1 MRAAAT
7 ALPGPYACGV
17 TPAPRPLWR
26 GRALAVT
33 GIVLLAFSLRSAV
46 ASLSPVLA
54 RVEGDFD
61 VPTWVVGVIGSVP
74 PVCFAVFGLLTP
86 ALERRFGL
94 ERLALA
100 ALVIASAGMLGRALA
115 PEAWFLLLAT
125 ALIFAAC
132 GVGNVLLPP
141 LVKAYFPDRLFLMTA
156 IYTTVLSFAVFVPA
170 FVAVP
175 VANAA
180 GWRISLGVW
189 AALAVVALVPWVG
202 LVVRGRGGHVR
213 IAAPDA
219 SALGR
224 MARIPMAWALAFAFG
239 SSSATVYTMA
249 MWMPQLLTDA
259 AGLDAAEAGFLLA
272 VFGGMGLPLG
282 LLVPLLVRRLR
293 PIGPLFAWSIAT
305 GLIGLLGLIL
315 VPSVVPWLW
324 VSLLGL
330 GLPTLFPL
338 VLVLIGVRTQTHETA
353 VALSGFA
360 QSAGYAAA
368 AAIPF
373 AFGLVHE
380 ATGGWNAPLWM
391 LALMTALIVPV
402 GVIASRR
409 RTIEQEWERRHGAW

>member
-1 MRAAAT
+1 MS
-7 ALPGPYACGV
+7 
-17 TPAPRPLWR
+17 PAPRPLWR
-26 GRALAVT
+26 GRALAVA

-74 PVCFAVFGLLTP
+74 PVCFAAFGLLTP

-100 ALVIASAGMLGRALA
+100 ALVIASVGMLGRTLA
-115 PEAWFLLLAT
+115 PDASLLLLAT

-189 AALAVVALVPWVG
+189 AALAVIALIPWIG
-202 LVVRGRGGHVR
+202 LVARGRGAHVR

-224 MARIPMAWALAFAFG
+224 MARIPMAWALALAFG

-249 MWMPQLLTDA
+249 MWMPQLLTDVS
-259 AGLDAAEAGFLLA
+259 GLAEADAGVLLA

-293 PIGPLFAWSIAT
+293 RIGPLFAWAIAT
-305 GLIGLLGLIL
+305 GLVGLLGLIVL
-315 VPSVVPWLW
+315 PTVVPWLW
-324 VSLLGL
+324 VSLVGL

-338 VLVLIGVRTQTHETA
+338 VLVLIGVRTRTHETA

-368 AAIPF
+368 AAIPL
-373 AFGLVHE
+373 AFGLLHD
-380 ATGGWNAPLWM
+380 ASGGWSVPLLM
-391 LALMTALIVPV
+391 LVVMTALIVPV
-402 GVIASRR
+402 GFVASRR
-409 RTIEQEWERRHGAW
+409 RTVEQEWERRHGAW

>member
-1 MRAAAT
+1 M
-7 ALPGPYACGV
+7 
-17 TPAPRPLWR
+17 
-26 GRALAVT
+26 LAVA

-100 ALVIASAGMLGRALA
+100 ALVIASAGMLGRTLA
-115 PEAWFLLLAT
+115 PDASLLLLAT

-156 IYTTVLSFAVFVPA
+156 IYTTVLSLAVFVPA

-189 AALAVVALVPWVG
+189 AALAVIALIPWAG
-202 LVVRGRGGHVR
+202 LVARGRGGHVR
-213 IAAPDA
+213 ISAPDA

-224 MARIPMAWALAFAFG
+224 MARIPLAWALALAFG

-249 MWMPQLLTDA
+249 MWLPQLLTDVS
-259 AGLDAAEAGFLLA
+259 GLAEADAGILLA

-282 LLVPLLVRRLR
+282 LAVPLLVRRLR
-293 PIGPLFAWSIAT
+293 RIGPLFAWAIAT
-305 GLIGLLGLIL
+305 GLVGLLGLIL
-315 VPSVVPWLW
+315 VPTVVPWLW

-338 VLVLIGVRTQTHETA
+338 VLVLIGVRTRSHETA

-368 AAIPF
+368 AAVPL
-373 AFGLVHE
+373 AFGLLHD
-380 ATGGWNAPLWM
+380 TSGGWIAPLLL
-391 LALMTALIVPV
+391 LAVMTASIVPV
-402 GVIASRR
+402 GVVASRR
-409 RTIEQEWERRHGAW
+409 RTVEQEWERRHGAW

>member
-1 MRAAAT
+1 MA
-7 ALPGPYACGV
+7 
-17 TPAPRPLWR
+17 
-26 GRALAVT
+26 

-54 RVEGDFD
+54 RVEADFD

-74 PVCFAVFGLLTP
+74 PVCFAIFGLLTP

-100 ALVIASAGMLGRALA
+100 ALVFASMGMLGRALA
-115 PEAWFLLLAT
+115 PDASLLLLAT
-125 ALIFAAC
+125 ALVFAAC

-141 LVKAYFPDRLFLMTA
+141 LVKAYFADRIFLMTA

-175 VANAA
+175 VADAA
-180 GWRISLGVW
+180 GWRISLAVW
-189 AALAVVALVPWVG
+189 AALALIALIPWIG

-219 SALGR
+219 SALRR
-224 MARIPMAWALAFAFG
+224 MARIPMAWALALAFG
-239 SSSATVYTMA
+239 ASSATVYTMA
-249 MWMPQLLTDA
+249 MWLPQLLADVSGLGEADA
-259 AGLDAAEAGFLLA
+259 GVLLA

-293 PIGPLFAWSIAT
+293 RIGPLFVWAIAT
-305 GLIGLLGLIL
+305 GLIGVLGLML
-315 VPSVVPWLW
+315 VPTLLPWLW
-324 VSLLGL
+324 VSLLGI
-330 GLPTLFPL
+330 GVPTLFPL
-338 VLVLIGVRTQTHETA
+338 VLVLIGVRTQSHETA

-368 AAIPF
+368 AAIPL
-373 AFGLVHE
+373 AFGLLHE
-380 ATGGWNAPLWM
+380 LSGGWTMPLLM
-391 LALMTALIVPV
+391 LAVMTVLIVPV
-402 GVIASRR
+402 GVVASRR
-409 RTIEQEWERRHGAW
+409 RTIEQEWESRHGAW

>member
-1 MRAAAT
+1 M
-7 ALPGPYACGV
+7 

-26 GRALAVT
+26 GRALAVA

-54 RVEGDFD
+54 RVEADFD

-74 PVCFAVFGLLTP
+74 PVCFAIFGLLTP

-100 ALVIASAGMLGRALA
+100 ALVFASMGMLGRALA
-115 PEAWFLLLAT
+115 PDASLLLLAT
-125 ALIFAAC
+125 ALVFAAC

-141 LVKAYFPDRLFLMTA
+141 LVKAYFADRIFLMTA

-175 VANAA
+175 VADAA
-180 GWRISLGVW
+180 GWRISLAVW
-189 AALAVVALVPWVG
+189 AALALIALIPWIG

-219 SALGR
+219 SALRR
-224 MARIPMAWALAFAFG
+224 MARIPMAWALALAFG
-239 SSSATVYTMA
+239 ASSATVYTMA
-249 MWMPQLLTDA
+249 MWLPQLLADVSGLGEADA
-259 AGLDAAEAGFLLA
+259 GVLLA

-293 PIGPLFAWSIAT
+293 RIGPLFVWAIAT
-305 GLIGLLGLIL
+305 GLIGVLGLML
-315 VPSVVPWLW
+315 VPTLLPWLW
-324 VSLLGL
+324 VSLLGI
-330 GLPTLFPL
+330 GVPTLFPL
-338 VLVLIGVRTQTHETA
+338 VLVLIGVRTQSHETA

-368 AAIPF
+368 AAIPL
-373 AFGLVHE
+373 AFGLLHE
-380 ATGGWNAPLWM
+380 LSGGWTMPLLM
-391 LALMTALIVPV
+391 LAVMTVLIVPV
-402 GVIASRR
+402 GVVASRR
-409 RTIEQEWERRHGAW
+409 RTIEQEWESRHGAW